1 MNKIHYRE
9 WGIESPRYWGLL
21 AVLAAIVAVGGFATL
36 YMEHEG
42 HWVTG
47 MTNQVVWGTPHV
59 FAIFLIVAASGA
71 LNVASIGSV
80 FGQKMYKPLA
90 RLSGLMA
97 ITLLVGGLIVL
108 VLDLGQP
115 SRLIVAMTTYNFKSI
130 FAWNIYLYVGFMA
143 IVAVYLFT
151 MMERKANRFSHGV
164 GVFAFV
170 WRLAL
175 TTGTGSIFGFLVA
188 RQGYDAAIMAPM
200 FIIMS
205 FAYGLALYLLVL
217 MFTFDSDDR
226 PLGDAVLRR
235 LKNLLGVFVAA
246 VFYFTVVYHLTN
258 LYGTENHAFEAFIL
272 RDGGVYTWTFWIGWV
287 LLGMLAPMGILFHPA
302 LGMQRG
308 AITIAALLVVAGGLS
323 AIYVIVIGGQA
334 FPLNMFPGHT
344 IIASGYY
351 DGVEGIAR
359 HYSPSLPEFLLG
371 VAGFALALLITFI
384 GVRMLQFLPTSLA
397 DDVADKQHAE

>member
-47 MTNQVVWGTPHV
+47 MTNQIVWGTPHV

-217 MFTFDSDDR
+217 MFTFDSDER

-308 AITIAALLVVAGGLS
+308 SIVIAALLVVLGGLS

-344 IIASGYY
+344 IIESGYF
-351 DGVEGIAR
+351 DGVNGVAR

-371 VAGFALALLITFI
+371 IGGFALALLVTFI
-384 GVRMLQFLPTSLA
+384 GVRLLQFLPTSLA
-397 DDVADKQHAE
+397 DDVADTQQAK